1 MEFFQPIFEII
12 NCIAPPLYKYVEYYQ
27 KLAKYMQKLKKSLD
41 KLNIQK
47 EEIEQRLSV
56 ECSLEKV
63 PKNEVKLWLEKV
75 QVIAHDVENIDQ
87 MYKKRKGFSR
97 ARLGKIVYKKI
108 QEVKKYRQ
116 KGSSFDSLV
125 IDAPPAIGIIF
136 PTAILVGEATSKT
149 MDEIWGY
156 LMGKT
161 TIVTHINNRLLKE
174 TDKFDNVIWVS
185 VSQTVNLIKLQ
196 NEIAATLKIKFT
208 ETEDKIRRSG
218 MLLEMLKGRRFVLIL
233 DGVWEGISLE
243 ELGISEA
250 IKENRCKLVITTR
263 SLDICRSMD
272 CKPVEVKPLS
282 DKEAYDLFLDKVELD
297 ILEVPNLEEI
307 VKLVVKQCAGLP
319 YTIATVASCMKG
331 VHDLQEWRN
340 TLNEVSKNVKHSCQK
355 H

>member
-1 MEFFQPIFEII
+1 
-12 NCIAPPLYKYVEYYQ
+12 
-27 KLAKYMQKLKKSLD
+27 MQKLKKSLD

-47 EEIEQRLSV
+47 EEIEQRLNI
-56 ECSLEKV
+56 ECCFEKL

-75 QVIAHDVENIDQ
+75 QVIAQDVENIDQ

-97 ARLGKIVYKKI
+97 ARLGKIVDKKI
-108 QEVKKYRQ
+108 QELKKFRQ

-125 IDAPPAIGIIF
+125 IDAPPGIGIIF
-136 PTAILVGEATSKT
+136 PTTILAGEATSKT

-156 LMGKT
+156 LMGNDVKKIGVYGMSGIGKT
-161 TIVTHINNRLLKE
+161 TIVTHINNRLLKG
-174 TDKFDNVIWVS
+174 TDRFDNVIWVS
-185 VSQTVNLIKLQ
+185 VSQTVDLIKLQ
-196 NEIAATLKIKFT
+196 KEIAAALKIKFP

-233 DGVWEGISLE
+233 DGVWEAISLE

-250 IKENRCKLVITTR
+250 IKENRCKLVITTH

-282 DKEAYDLFLDKVELD
+282 DKEAYDLFLNEVELD
-297 ILEVPNLEEI
+297 ISEVPNLEEI

-319 YTIATVASCMKG
+319 YTIVTLASCMKG
-331 VHDLQEWRN
+331 VHDIQEWRN

>member
-1 MEFFQPIFEII
+1 MEKTSHE
-12 NCIAPPLYKYVEYYQ
+12 AL
-27 KLAKYMQKLKKSLD
+27 LA
-41 KLNIQK
+41 QK
-47 EEIEQRLSV
+47 EEIEQRLSI
-56 ECSLEKV
+56 ECCFEKL

-75 QVIAHDVENIDQ
+75 QVIAQDVENIDQ

-97 ARLGKIVYKKI
+97 ARLGKIVDKKI
-108 QEVKKYRQ
+108 QELKKFRQ

-125 IDAPPAIGIIF
+125 IDAPPGIGIIF
-136 PTAILVGEATSKT
+136 PTTILAGEATSKT

-156 LMGKT
+156 LMGNDVKKIGVYGMSGIGKT

-174 TDKFDNVIWVS
+174 TDRFDNVIWVS
-185 VSQTVNLIKLQ
+185 VSQTVDLIKLQ
-196 NEIAATLKIKFT
+196 KEIAAALKIKFP

-233 DGVWEGISLE
+233 DGVWEAISLE

-250 IKENRCKLVITTR
+250 IKENRCKLVITTH

-282 DKEAYDLFLDKVELD
+282 DKEAYDLFLNEVELD
-297 ILEVPNLEEI
+297 ISEVPNLEEI

-319 YTIATVASCMKG
+319 YTIVTLASCMKG
-331 VHDLQEWRN
+331 VHDIQEWRN